1 MHSHAKQKMVK
12 YVDGKICLEALE
24 IKDIID
30 IDILQDFLDN
40 FALGMN
46 CAAVSVDL
54 NGKEVTRPS
63 YYRDFCQDHIH
74 MSPLGDE
81 RCAECHNRM
90 GEEAARTG
98 KPYVGNCHAGLIDF
112 AAPIMVNGY
121 HIGTVLGGQIL
132 NRELDIGQVKAL
144 SRDLK
149 LDSEELIKAAGMI
162 DIVPDRNIKAAAE
175 VLFVVVNE
183 MARSGYSKLEI
194 GYLSNTLADNF
205 IQISQVVES
214 LTNSAMDITDS
225 QHELEAEIQGV
236 NNLTNEIGKI
246 MDSIAQVARRI
257 KMIGLNAS
265 IEAARLGEI
274 GRGFAVVANEIQH
287 LSENTARTT
296 SQVTTLNQNI
306 EEKLKTTIDNSQKTL
321 AVTEDQSAAM
331 EELYATVQ
339 NSVELA
345 EGLRRLFVQE

>member
-1 MHSHAKQKMVK
+1 MVE
-12 YVDGKICLEALE
+12 YVDGKICLEKLE

-30 IDILQDFLDN
+30 IDVLQDFLDN

-54 NGKEVTRPS
+54 NGKEVTKPS
-63 YYRDFCQDHIH
+63 HYRDFCQNYIH
-74 MSPLGDE
+74 DSSLGDS

-90 GEEAARTG
+90 GEEAARSG

-132 NRELDIGQVKAL
+132 NREPDKKHIQVLAREL
-144 SRDLK
+144 GLNA
-149 LDSEELIKAAGMI
+149 EELSTAADRI

-175 VLFVVVNE
+175 VLYVVVNE
-183 MARSGYSKLEI
+183 MAQSGYSKLEI
-194 GYLSNTLADNF
+194 EYVSNTLADNF
-205 IQISQVVES
+205 LQISQVVES

-225 QHELEAEIQGV
+225 QHELEEEIQGV
-236 NNLTNEIGKI
+236 NDLTNEIGKI
-246 MDSIAQVARRI
+246 MDSIAQVARKI

-265 IEAARLGEI
+265 IEAARLGES
-274 GRGFAVVANEIQH
+274 GRGFTVVANEIQH
-287 LSENTARTT
+287 LSENTATTT
-296 SQVTTLNQNI
+296 SQVTNLNQRI

-345 EGLRRLFVQE
+345 ESIRKFFTR

>member
-1 MHSHAKQKMVK
+1 MVE
-12 YVDGKICLEALE
+12 YVDGKICLEKLE

-30 IDILQDFLDN
+30 IDVLQDFLDN
-40 FALGMN
+40 FAIGMN

-54 NGKEVTRPS
+54 NGKEVTKPS
-63 YYRDFCQDHIH
+63 HYRDFCQNYIH
-74 MSPLGDE
+74 DSSLGDL

-90 GEEAARTG
+90 GEEAARSG

-132 NRELDIGQVKAL
+132 NREPDKKHIQVLAREL
-144 SRDLK
+144 GLNA
-149 LDSEELIKAAGMI
+149 EELSVAADRI

-175 VLFVVVNE
+175 VLYVVVNE
-183 MARSGYSKLEI
+183 MAQSGYSKLEI
-194 GYLSNTLADNF
+194 EYLSNTLADNF
-205 IQISQVVES
+205 LQISQVVES

-225 QHELEAEIQGV
+225 QHELEEEIQGV
-236 NNLTNEIGKI
+236 NDLTNEIGKI
-246 MDSIAQVARRI
+246 MDSIAQVARKI

-265 IEAARLGEI
+265 IEAARLGER
-274 GRGFAVVANEIQH
+274 GRGFTVVANEIQH
-287 LSENTARTT
+287 LSENTATTT
-296 SQVTTLNQNI
+296 SQVTSLNQRI
-306 EEKLKTTIDNSQKTL
+306 EDKLKTTIDNSQKTL
-321 AVTEDQSAAM
+321 GVTEDQSAAM

-345 EGLRRLFVQE
+345 ESIRKLFTR

>member
-1 MHSHAKQKMVK
+1 MVEYK
-12 YVDGKICLEALE
+12 DGRICLEKLE

-30 IDILQDFLDN
+30 IHILQDFLDN

-46 CAAVSVDL
+46 CAAVAVDL
-54 NGKEVTRPS
+54 NGQEVTKPS
-63 YYRDFCQDHIH
+63 YYRDFCQNYIH
-74 MSPLGDE
+74 MSQLGDK

-90 GEEAARTG
+90 GEEAARSG

-112 AAPIMVNGY
+112 AAPIMVDGY

-132 NRELDIGQVKAL
+132 NKEPNYDHVRKLAQELGLNSD
-144 SRDLK
+144 
-149 LDSEELIKAAGMI
+149 ELAEAAGKI
-162 DIVPDRNIKAAAE
+162 DIVPDQNIKAAAE
-175 VLFVVVNE
+175 VLYVVVNE
-183 MARSGYSKLEI
+183 MAQSGYSNLEI
-194 GYLSNTLADNF
+194 EYLSNTLAENF

-225 QHELEAEIQGV
+225 QHELETEIQGV
-236 NNLTNEIGKI
+236 NELTNEIGKI
-246 MDSIAQVARRI
+246 MESIAQVARKI

-265 IEAARLGEI
+265 IEAARLGES
-274 GRGFAVVANEIQH
+274 GRGFMVVANEIQH
-287 LSENTARTT
+287 LSGNTTSTT
-296 SQVTTLNQNI
+296 SQVTNLNLRI
-306 EEKLKTTIDNSQKTL
+306 EEKLQTTITNSQKTL

-345 EGLRRLFVQE
+345 EVIRKLFTKK